1 MKNGVDSKPF
11 SVETIAVIRSKLKVP
26 QLLSGLLVLILLLGF
41 DVKADPVFVVAGRV
55 QGSTGLALAETRVQV
70 ENLTNTSVETKES
83 ITNANGLYKILFM
96 DMFGDGDLDHSFIDT
111 GDRLTVRV
119 LDSSDVSMVEHS
131 WIVTPQQITD
141 KMVL

>member
-83 ITNANGLYKILFM
+83 ITNANLSLI
-96 DMFGDGDLDHSFIDT
+96 HI
-111 GDRLTVRV
+111 
-119 LDSSDVSMVEHS
+119 
-131 WIVTPQQITD
+131 
-141 KMVL
+141 